1 MSIQIMANQT
11 TDFYSQAQ
19 LIIAAIRILE
29 HQHATPP
36 SVEQVCETLAFSIE
50 QGHRLC
56 NRLKEMGIIDIT
68 SGAFGTRLFVVDHI
82 KIEEIPRGETGSSM
96 EAELRK
102 FKDSQKGLEKK
113 VENIKAEQDKK
124 KKDLFAD
131 IEKAFKKKTK
141 K

>member
-1 MSIQIMANQT
+1 MASQAN
-11 TDFYSQAQ
+11 DMYSQAH
-19 LIIAAIRILE
+19 LITAAIRILE
-29 HQHATPP
+29 HQQATPP
-36 SVEQVCETLAFSIE
+36 SVEQVCETLSYSVE

-68 SGAFGTRLFVVDHI
+68 SGAFGTRLFVVDHT
-82 KIEEIPRGETGSSM
+82 KIEEIPRGEAGSSM

-102 FKDSQKGLEKK
+102 FQDSQKGLEKK

-131 IEKAFKKKTK
+131 IEKAFKEKAKK
-141 K
+141 

>member
-1 MSIQIMANQT
+1 MATKT
-11 TDFYSQAQ
+11 TDLHTQAH
-19 LIIAAIRILE
+19 LITAAIRILE
-29 HQHATPP
+29 HQYTTPP

-56 NRLKEMGIIDIT
+56 NRLKEMDIIDIT
-68 SGAFGTRLFVVDHI
+68 SGAFTRLFIVDNL
-82 KIEEIPRGETGSSM
+82 KIEELPRGETGSSM

-102 FKDSQKGLEKK
+102 FQDTQKGLEKK
-113 VENIKAEQDKK
+113 VETIKAEQEKK

-131 IEKAFKKKTK
+131 LEKQFKKQSK

>member
-1 MSIQIMANQT
+1 MAT
-11 TDFYSQAQ
+11 KATDFYTQAH
-19 LIIAAIRILE
+19 LITAAIKVLE
-29 HQHATPP
+29 HQQATPP
-36 SVEQVCETLAFSIE
+36 SVEQVCETLTFSIE

-56 NRLKEMGIIDIT
+56 NRLKEMDIIDIT
-68 SGAFGTRLFVVDHI
+68 SGAFGTRLFIVDHL

-102 FKDSQKGLEKK
+102 FQDTQKGLEKK
-113 VENIKAEQDKK
+113 VETIKAEQEKK

-131 IEKAFKKKTK
+131 LEKQFKKQSK

>member
-11 TDFYSQAQ
+11 SDLYSQAQ
-19 LIIAAIRILE
+19 LIAAAIRILE

-36 SVEQVCETLAFSIE
+36 SVEEVCEVLSFSVE

-68 SGAFGTRLFVVDHI
+68 SGAFGTRLFIIDHT

-102 FKDSQKGLEKK
+102 FKDSQKGLEKT

-131 IEKAFKKKTK
+131 IEKAFKEKSKK
-141 K
+141 

>member
-1 MSIQIMANQT
+1 MATQT
-11 TDFYSQAQ
+11 TDFHTQAH
-19 LIIAAIRILE
+19 LIVAAIRILE
-29 HQHATPP
+29 HRHTTPP
-36 SVEQVCETLAFSIE
+36 SVDQMCETLAFSIE

-68 SGAFGTRLFVVDHI
+68 SGAFGTRLFIVDHL
-82 KIEEIPRGETGSSM
+82 KIEAIPRGETGSSM

-102 FKDSQKGLEKK
+102 FQDSQKGLEKK
-113 VENIKAEQDKK
+113 IETIKAEQEKK

-131 IEKAFKKKTK
+131 LEKQFKKQSK